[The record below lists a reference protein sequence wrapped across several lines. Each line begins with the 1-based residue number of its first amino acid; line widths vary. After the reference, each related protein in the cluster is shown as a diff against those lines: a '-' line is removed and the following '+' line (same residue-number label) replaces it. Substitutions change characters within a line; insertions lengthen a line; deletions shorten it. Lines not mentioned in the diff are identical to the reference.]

1 MQGKSALLYVGF
13 CWVAYKSRTDT
24 LSGELSKQASL
35 EAFCDYL
42 ALRSLPAVGVFI
54 LVLVHTEELITL
66 VKFH

>member
-1 MQGKSALLYVGF
+1 MWAFAGLLIKAGQPL
-13 CWVAYKSRTDT
+13 

-42 ALRSLPAVGVFI
+42 ALLSLPAVGVFI
-54 LVLVHTEELITL
+54 LLLVHTEELITL